1 MLATSRLNINI
12 TINSAHNL
20 TYLYLAKDKCIPVA
34 ERDFQTRR
42 ILTGHYNSVQAIDW
56 SGDNQRVVS
65 ASQSGNVVI
74 WDGMLGRKL
83 NRIRFDMK

>member
-1 MLATSRLNINI
+1 MLCT
-12 TINSAHNL
+12 
-20 TYLYLAKDKCIPVA
+20 AKEKIVPMK

-42 ILTGHYNSVQAIDW
+42 ILTGHYNSVQSIDW
-56 SGDNQRVVS
+56 SGDNTRIVS

-74 WDGMLGRKL
+74 WDGILGRKL